1 LDDSQEEIKFD
12 LEQIRDGGEYF
23 STGRIEEDRMPENER
38 IRLAI
43 ERSMIDHAV
52 FNDDDILD
60 SYDQEDTD

>member
-1 LDDSQEEIKFD
+1 M
-12 LEQIRDGGEYF
+12 EQIRDGGEYF